1 MVRYESDNI
10 VVTYHV
16 HQVYVHNPHVM
27 LKILYNNPFPP
38 KGLLSFN
45 FPFL

>member
-27 LKILYNNPFPP
+27 LKILYNNPLPP